1 MPEGESTAA
10 TTATTGGGDG
20 SGMVP
25 VQLAALVPTYD
36 PAKDDITIFQQKVEL
51 LVETWPSSRMIE
63 LATRLV
69 LNTSGTAFQKLQL
82 NQSAIL
88 VNDKKGVMKLIELL
102 GGSWGRI
109 PLEKKFEAA
118 EKAIYRLQQ
127 KGDEANDSYLALQY
141 CGKNFLAKVCSYP
154 NCRPILY
161 FVDRYFL
168 LRTKRK

>member
-1 MPEGESTAA
+1 
-10 TTATTGGGDG
+10 
-20 SGMVP
+20 MVP

-51 LVETWPSSRMIE
+51 LVETWPPTRMIE

-88 VNDKKGVMKLIELL
+88 VNDKKGVMKFDRTAGRLL
-102 GGSWGRI
+102 GTHSFRKEI
-109 PLEKKFEAA
+109 SEAA

-127 KGDEANDSYLALQY
+127 KAMKPTTHTLLVQRY

-154 NCRPILY
+154 NCRP
-161 FVDRYFL
+161 
-168 LRTKRK
+168 T